1 MREKAEIKNQLMIQT
16 ENKFN
21 EALSVNNF
29 AIDRIFYKVDNT
41 LRTKVISEANS
52 VVVHKYIGELL
63 YYQSSYYEQLLVNL
77 GIEFKLRCY
86 TLHTQD
92 RLLNVCNIDE
102 AIGQRLLIEEFHE
115 RIKFALA
122 TPLIDM
128 YYNITYGDEETT
140 ENARNMIMSI
150 SKNFINVLLTTIFW
164 NVREMVYRE
173 RITKETKNTLSFIY
187 HSFYLENLEY
197 QMINNLDEVFSV
209 IHNQDDGPWSEEEMN
224 VYDFLLNLGYC
235 FASPKT
241 DPLKAFYG

>member
-1 MREKAEIKNQLMIQT
+1 MKEKAEIKNQLMIQT
-16 ENKFN
+16 ENKLN

-102 AIGQRLLIEEFHE
+102 AIGQRLLIEE
-115 RIKFALA
+115 
-122 TPLIDM
+122 
-128 YYNITYGDEETT
+128 
-140 ENARNMIMSI
+140 
-150 SKNFINVLLTTIFW
+150 
-164 NVREMVYRE
+164 
-173 RITKETKNTLSFIY
+173 
-187 HSFYLENLEY
+187 
-197 QMINNLDEVFSV
+197 
-209 IHNQDDGPWSEEEMN
+209 
-224 VYDFLLNLGYC
+224 
-235 FASPKT
+235 
-241 DPLKAFYG
+241 